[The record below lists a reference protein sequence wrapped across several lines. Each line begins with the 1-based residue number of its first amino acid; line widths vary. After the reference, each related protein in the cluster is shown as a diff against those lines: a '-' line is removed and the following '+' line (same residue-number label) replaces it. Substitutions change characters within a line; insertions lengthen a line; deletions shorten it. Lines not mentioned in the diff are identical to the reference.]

1 VTTLA
6 GDGPGSAD
14 GTGDSAEFEAPIG
27 IAVDVLGNVYVSDYT
42 ACTIRMITSGGVV
55 TTLAGSPGSKG
66 SSDGTGSAARF
77 NGPIGVAVDSSGNVY
92 VADANNYTIRKI
104 APGGVVTTLAGSAGS
119 AAFADGTGSA
129 ARFDNPCGIAVDSTG
144 NIYVSD
150 AEDGTIRKITS
161 GGVVTTLA
169 GSPGAL
175 GSADGTG
182 SAARFNG
189 PYGASVDSAG
199 NVYVADLDNSLI
211 RKITPAGVVTTLAG
225 TVGVSGSADGS
236 GNSVKF
242 DQPRGVAV
250 DSQGT
255 LYVADTANDTIRWG
269 ALTPP
274 TFTSATS
281 ASGTYGQTFTYT
293 TTFTGALTDFSASG
307 LPEGLSIDPVTGII
321 SGTLLGNVG
330 SYQVT
335 LGALNPAANGSGS
348 LTINI
353 TAASGVAALPGAPT
367 DISVSAGTGQA
378 TVTFAPPGYT
388 GGTAVMNYTVVAT
401 PIFGPAVTATG
412 TSSPITVSGLSNGLI
427 YTFTVVAANASGS
440 GPASTSPPSA
450 TPSFP
455 LAYSNSTLVLP
466 GTANG
471 PNGVALDSLGNVYA
485 TYGNALEKIAASG
498 TSTLLAGS
506 VTTSGSADG
515 LGVLASFNKPT
526 GIATDTA
533 GNVYPGFPRL
543 A

>member
-1 VTTLA
+1 MLPNPIGNRSSQALLTSLTKLMLGLVATATSSVVLHAQSNYATPYTFATLAGTADFVGFKDATGSEALFYNPNGIAVDKSGNVYVADTNNLRIRKITGGGVVTTLA

-225 TVGVSGSADGS
+225 TVGVSG
-236 GNSVKF
+236 
-242 DQPRGVAV
+242 
-250 DSQGT
+250 
-255 LYVADTANDTIRWG
+255 
-269 ALTPP
+269 
-274 TFTSATS
+274 
-281 ASGTYGQTFTYT
+281 
-293 TTFTGALTDFSASG
+293 
-307 LPEGLSIDPVTGII
+307 
-321 SGTLLGNVG
+321 
-330 SYQVT
+330 
-335 LGALNPAANGSGS
+335 
-348 LTINI
+348 
-353 TAASGVAALPGAPT
+353 
-367 DISVSAGTGQA
+367 
-378 TVTFAPPGYT
+378 
-388 GGTAVMNYTVVAT
+388 
-401 PIFGPAVTATG
+401 
-412 TSSPITVSGLSNGLI
+412 
-427 YTFTVVAANASGS
+427 
-440 GPASTSPPSA
+440 
-450 TPSFP
+450 
-455 LAYSNSTLVLP
+455 
-466 GTANG
+466 
-471 PNGVALDSLGNVYA
+471 
-485 TYGNALEKIAASG
+485 
-498 TSTLLAGS
+498 
-506 VTTSGSADG
+506 
-515 LGVLASFNKPT
+515 
-526 GIATDTA
+526 
-533 GNVYPGFPRL
+533 
-543 A
+543 